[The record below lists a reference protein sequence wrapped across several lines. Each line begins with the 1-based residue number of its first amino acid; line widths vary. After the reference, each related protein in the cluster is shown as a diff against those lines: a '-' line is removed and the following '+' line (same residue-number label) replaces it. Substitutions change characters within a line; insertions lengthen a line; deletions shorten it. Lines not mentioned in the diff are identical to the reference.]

1 MFKVLV
7 GNIGMVIETKDEA
20 TARWTFDEYVKLSQ
34 EAYGR
39 CTGEPVTL
47 MAGDEILLDYA
58 PATAMVE
65 A

>member
-1 MFKVLV
+1 MFKVIV
-7 GNIGMVIETKDEA
+7 GNIGMVIETSDEA
-20 TARWTFDEYVKLSQ
+20 TARWTFDEYVKLSK
-34 EAYGR
+34 EEYGR

-58 PATAMVE
+58 PAETMIE